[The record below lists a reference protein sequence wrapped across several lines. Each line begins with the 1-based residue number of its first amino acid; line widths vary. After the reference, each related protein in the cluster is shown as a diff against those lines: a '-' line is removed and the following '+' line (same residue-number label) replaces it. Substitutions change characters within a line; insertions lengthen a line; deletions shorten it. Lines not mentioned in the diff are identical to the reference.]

1 MSVVFATQLTAMAT
15 AILAAFTIITAVVAA
30 FAFKKQSNAV
40 SDGREMI
47 GQQKDMLE
55 VQAKRLDV
63 YRQQVDEQRQ
73 INDEQRKLNV
83 ARVETLELQARE
95 IRASLDQWER
105 DAEEQRRSQAAR
117 VTAWFARPSPEGPWG
132 AVIRNASDLPILDVR
147 TFFNY
152 IAEKWPGGDW
162 DPVMRGGPVEKIR
175 VLPPAQDR
183 FVEIPE
189 QVRDMLD
196 QVSDSV
202 YSVSIEFT
210 DAAGNHWEREPRGA
224 LVPRT

>member
-95 IRASLDQWER
+95 IRASLDQRER